1 MKKNWTMLT
10 IAATASA
17 LMAGC
22 AAPPQMQNMSTGQ
35 RTGVGAGLGALVGA
49 GIGQAVGRDSKS
61 TLIGAAAGAA
71 LGAGAGYVWSQQMQQ
86 QKMAMEQAAQGTPV
100 QVSQT
105 ADNRLRINIPAD
117 ASFAINSAVLNRN
130 MYPVLERLAQTSL
143 QNPHAYVSIIGH
155 TDSTGSDAINN
166 PLSLNRANAA
176 RDFLVARGVPAARI
190 STSGMGS
197 AQPIA
202 SNATEAGRAQNRR
215 VEIFVAE
222 HYR

>member
-1 MKKNWTMLT
+1 MKKNLTILT
-10 IAATASA
+10 IAATTSA
-17 LMAGC
+17 LVAGC
-22 AAPPQMQNMSTGQ
+22 ASPQMQNMTTGQ
-35 RTGVGAGLGALVGA
+35 RTGAGAGLGALVGA

-100 QVSQT
+100 QVMQT

-117 ASFAINSAVLNRN
+117 ASFAVNSAMLNRN
-130 MYPVLERLAQTSL
+130 MYPVLERLAQTLL
-143 QNPHAYVSIIGH
+143 QNPYAYVSIIGH
-155 TDSTGSDAINN
+155 TDSTGNDAINN
-166 PLSLNRANAA
+166 PLSLDRANSA
-176 RDFLVARGVPAARI
+176 RDFLIARGVPAARI
-190 STSGMGS
+190 STTGMGS

-222 HYR
+222 HHR

>member
-1 MKKNWTMLT
+1 MKKSLTMLT
-10 IAATASA
+10 IAATTSA
-17 LMAGC
+17 LVAGC
-22 AAPPQMQNMSTGQ
+22 ASPQMQNMSTGQ

-71 LGAGAGYVWSQQMQQ
+71 LGAGAGYVWSQRMEQQ
-86 QKMAMEQAAQGTPV
+86 RLAMEQAAQGTPV

-117 ASFAINSAVLNRN
+117 ASFAVNSATLNHN
-130 MYPVLERLAQTSL
+130 MYPVLERLAQTLL
-143 QNPHAYVSIIGH
+143 QNPYAHVTVIGH

-176 RDFLVARGVPAARI
+176 RNFLVSRGVPAARI
-190 STSGMGS
+190 STTGMGS
-197 AQPIA
+197 TQPVA
-202 SNATEAGRAQNRR
+202 SNAIEAGRAQSRR

-222 HYR
+222 HQN

>member
-1 MKKNWTMLT
+1 MKKNVTLLT
-10 IAATASA
+10 IAATTSA
-17 LMAGC
+17 LLAGC
-22 AAPPQMQNMSTGQ
+22 ASPQMQNMTTGQ
-35 RTGVGAGLGALVGA
+35 RTGMGAGLGALVGA
-49 GIGQAVGRDSKS
+49 GIGQAVGHDSKS

-86 QKMAMEQAAQGTPV
+86 QKMAMEQVTQGTPV

-117 ASFAINSAVLNRN
+117 ASFAVNSAVLNRN
-130 MYPVLERLAQTSL
+130 MYPVLERLAQTLL
-143 QNPHAYVSIIGH
+143 QNPYAYVSISGH
-155 TDSTGSDAINN
+155 TDSTGNDAINN
-166 PLSLNRANAA
+166 PLSLKRANAA

-190 STSGMGS
+190 STTGMGS
-197 AQPIA
+197 TQPIA

-222 HYR
+222 HQR